1 MRTQHSHLHTGRT
14 YWQSR
19 PWPRMPVA
27 PLRADHTTDV
37 LVIGAGITG
46 AMAAEA
52 LTTAGVRVTL
62 VDRRGPLQGATAATT
77 ALLQYEIDTPL
88 TVLQHT
94 IGHADAARA
103 WRRSKLGLESLAAK
117 VQALGIRCAY
127 RRVSSLYLAG
137 TLLDADGLAHECQ
150 ARNAIGL
157 HTEYLTRKALQER
170 YGIRR
175 GAALRSFDSLSVD
188 PLQLAAGFVRRA
200 LANGA
205 QLFAPVTVE
214 DVACGPAHVAVRTS
228 TGPVLTARS
237 VVYAMGYETPPAL
250 RPQGYTIHST
260 YAIATKPQPAKLWPD
275 QCHIWEAA
283 TPYLYARTTPDGRVI
298 CGGED
303 EAFQDEATR
312 DALLVP
318 KTARLQTKLHAL
330 LPQLDGQA
338 AFAWCGSFGA
348 SPTGLPTIG
357 AIPERPGCFAI
368 LAFGG
373 NGITYS
379 RIAAEVLT
387 AQLTGQPDLD
397 ADLFAFPSARG
408 VALTA

>member
-1 MRTQHSHLHTGRT
+1 MLNQKRNLRTGLT

-19 PWPRMPVA
+19 PCPRIPVA
-27 PLRADHTTDV
+27 PLRADRTTEV
-37 LVIGAGITG
+37 IVIGAGMTG

-52 LTTAGVRVTL
+52 LSAAGLRVTL
-62 VDRRGPLQGATAATT
+62 VDRRGPLQGATSATT

-127 RRVSSLYLAG
+127 TRVSSLYLAG
-137 TLLDADGLAHECQ
+137 SLLDADGLAHECQ
-150 ARNAIGL
+150 ARNTIGL
-157 HTEYLTRKALQER
+157 HTEYLTRKALQAR
-170 YGIRR
+170 YGITR

-188 PLQLAAGFVRRA
+188 PLKLAAGFLRRA

-214 DVACGPAHVAVRTS
+214 DVAIGPEKVYVRTGE
-228 TGPVLTARS
+228 GPVLTARYA
-237 VVYAMGYETPPAL
+237 VYATGYEMPTTV
-250 RPQGYTIHST
+250 RPTGHTVHST
-260 YAIATKPQPAKLWPD
+260 YAMATQPQPAKLWPD
-275 QCHIWEAA
+275 HCHIWEAA
-283 TPYLYARTTPDGRVI
+283 APYLYVRTTPDGRVI

-303 EAFQDEATR
+303 EPFQDEDKR
-312 DALLVP
+312 DALLAH
-318 KTARLQTKLHAL
+318 KTARLTHKLRRL
-330 LPQLDGQA
+330 LPQLDCHA

-357 AIPERPGCFAI
+357 AIPDRPGCFAI
-368 LAFGG
+368 MAFGG

-379 RIAAEVLT
+379 RIAAEVIT
-387 AQLTGQPDLD
+387 AQLTGRHDVD
-397 ADLFAFPSARG
+397 ADLFAFP
-408 VALTA
+408 